1 MCITEGMFIT
11 RSELCTKSRRDNSKK
26 ISAETMFVE
35 EQMRYK
41 LPMNKFRL
49 VIRRAFVIINALM
62 FQKQIF
68 SRSKGARRNQN
79 GASWSLIYACIAL
92 RVSGNCQKLYRDSSL
107 EANQGGTIW
116 YLSTECASDEPKF
129 S

>member
-1 MCITEGMFIT
+1 MRITEGVFIT
-11 RSELCTKSRRDNSKK
+11 KPELCTKSRRDNSKK

-49 VIRRAFVIINALM
+49 VIRRAFIIINALM
-62 FQKQIF
+62 LQKQIF
-68 SRSKGARRNQN
+68 SRNKGTRRNQN
-79 GASWSLIYACIAL
+79 GASWSLIYACITL

-116 YLSTECASDEPKF
+116 YLTTECASDEPNV